1 MQVKLPKITTKA
13 KQKTKN
19 KTSNKSFIEENNT
32 KNKGLQ
38 NYQGSSGHSL
48 QRGC

>member
-13 KQKTKN
+13 KKK
-19 KTSNKSFIEENNT
+19 KTSNKSFIEDNNT

-48 QRGC
+48 MRGC